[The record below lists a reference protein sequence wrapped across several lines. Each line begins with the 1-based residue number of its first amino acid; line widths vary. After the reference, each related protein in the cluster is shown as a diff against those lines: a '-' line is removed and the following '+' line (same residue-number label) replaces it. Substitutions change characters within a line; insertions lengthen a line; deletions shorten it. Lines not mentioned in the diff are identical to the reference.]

1 MYVEIQPRQSGKTT
15 RLVNS
20 VVSFL
25 KENKNKTAL
34 IVAKEKNTRKLIQD
48 NIHEKCGDFCS
59 KRTIT
64 SHKMFQSPIT
74 MRQFVDE
81 VDLLPSNKLVVDENA
96 YYTTTTCNS
105 IKCKEILGF
114 YEDGLY
120 KKSTVEPN
128 RFIKKHEL

>member
-64 SHKMFQSPIT
+64 SHKMFQSPVT
-74 MRQFVDE
+74 MRQ
-81 VDLLPSNKLVVDENA
+81 L
-96 YYTTTTCNS
+96 TTLQQHVTVLNVRRFWAFMRMDC
-105 IKCKEILGF
+105 IKNLQ
-114 YEDGLY
+114 
-120 KKSTVEPN
+120 
-128 RFIKKHEL
+128 